1 MKPFSPL
8 YELTQITHT
17 SCHLPF
23 RESYGASLEPLAQL
37 VDALG
42 GVGAAALEVEAAEV
56 VAAQAAKLGSRVSMG
71 ADRNEHSGAAAHLR
85 SVIFASLRTAASM
98 EAPLGPM
105 SLPARL
111 QGMGEV
117 WG

>member
-1 MKPFSPL
+1 MRLVIFVSLRMAASAEAPSSPML
-8 YELTQITHT
+8 LQKRLPSEGQIGNGER
-17 SCHLPF
+17 S
-23 RESYGASLEPLAQL
+23 
-37 VDALG
+37 
-42 GVGAAALEVEAAEV
+42 GVSA
-56 VAAQAAKLGSRVSMG
+56 G
-71 ADRNEHSGAAAHLR
+71 ADRNNKHSGAAAHLR
-85 SVIFASLRTAASM
+85 SVIFVSLRTAASM